1 MKSFVPTLALV
12 FLLSIV
18 SVKTSVDVDGP
29 DWVDFEVTLT
39 EADARGG
46 RGGGGRGGARRSS
59 GPTRSAKTSKRAP
72 RSDRQRSQQPRQR
85 KSGTQPSR
93 NTNVNVNKNVNVD
106 VDRRRGV
113 GAGGF
118 VAGAVVAGAVIASL
132 PSGCRTIYVN
142 NIGYYDCGGTFYVQ
156 TYQGTDVVYSVVDNP
171 N

>member
-18 SVKTSVDVDGP
+18 SVKTSVDLDGP
-29 DWVDFEVTLT
+29 DWIDFEVKLT
-39 EADARGG
+39 EADARGK
-46 RGGGGRGGARRSS
+46 GGGGRGGARRSS
-59 GPTRSAKTSKRAP
+59 GPTRSAKASKRAP

-85 KSGTQPSR
+85 KPRTQPSR

-106 VDRRRGV
+106 VDDRRGARA
-113 GAGGF
+113 GAF

-132 PSGCRTIYVN
+132 PSGCRTIYVD